1 MLTKIFLCL
10 TLLFSGGQMQSNSI
24 TNYFS
29 KASAITI
36 IENGTKTSYLKG
48 DDKFEEILTSLLKI
62 TSGAHDMPA
71 YGVSL
76 DKDTKKATESGL
88 WLELEFKTPETFNEL
103 PFESLLFEVSANY
116 EGFNLIRKNNNTYD
130 GRCFY
135 LNLKGNMKH
144 LFATLKNISK

>member
-1 MLTKIFLCL
+1 
-10 TLLFSGGQMQSNSI
+10 MQSNSI

-29 KASAITI
+29 KASALTI

-48 DDKFEEILTSLLKI
+48 DDKFEEILASLSKI

-76 DKDTKKATESGL
+76 DKDTKKAIESGL
-88 WLELEFKTPETFNEL
+88 WLELKFKTPETFNEL
-103 PFESLLFEVSANY
+103 PFESLLFEVSPSY
-116 EGFNLIRKNNNTYD
+116 EGFNLIRKNNNKYD

-135 LNLKGNMKH
+135 LNLKGNMK
-144 LFATLKNISK
+144 TLSNEINKIIK

>member
-24 TNYFS
+24 TNYFL

-48 DDKFEEILTSLLKI
+48 DDKFEEILSSLSKI
-62 TSGAHDMPA
+62 TSGSHDMPA

>member
-1 MLTKIFLCL
+1 
-10 TLLFSGGQMQSNSI
+10 MQQKSI

-36 IENGTKTSYLKG
+36 INSGVKTSFLKG
-48 DDKFEEILTSLLKI
+48 DDKFEEVLSALLKT
-62 TSGAHDMPA
+62 TSDAHDMPA

-76 DKDTKKATESGL
+76 DKDTKSALESGI
-88 WLELEFKTPETFNEL
+88 WLELKFKTTEIFNEM
-103 PFESLLFEVSANY
+103 PFESLLFEVSPNY

-135 LNLKGNMKH
+135 LNLKTNMKH
-144 LFATLKNISK
+144 LYATLKNISN

>member
-1 MLTKIFLCL
+1 MP
-10 TLLFSGGQMQSNSI
+10 QNSI

-48 DDKFEEILTSLLKI
+48 DDKFEEILSSLSKI

-76 DKDTKKATESGL
+76 DKDTKKAIESGL
-88 WLELEFKTPETFNEL
+88 WLELEFKAPETFNEL
-103 PFESLLFEVSANY
+103 QFESLLFEVNESY
-116 EGFNLIRKNNNTYD
+116 QGFNLIRKNNNTYD

-144 LFATLKNISK
+144 LYATLKNISK